1 MHNIK
6 DLRKNFENFKNLLK
20 NRNVEL
26 DLDLILKLDEKN
38 RDLIEKKEKL
48 EKEKKEISKSKDKS
62 LFAKSKELSVKIE
75 DLSKKQ
81 GQTQDELDNILS
93 SLPNLPLDD
102 VPIGEG
108 ESSNKEIK
116 KFGNL
121 PQFDF
126 KPKSHTELGN
136 NLNMLDF
143 DLATKTTG
151 SRFVFV
157 KDKLALLERA
167 LSNFMLDIHTKV
179 NGYKEISPPLIA
191 SDNTMFGTGQLPKF
205 ENDQF
210 EIKFD
215 DNGSVFTNPIALT
228 SNFTADENVRNVHDI
243 PGYGLIIVYDSESWL
258 TGRKVK
264 LMAVDYEGNVLEGWS
279 DGINVCDVD
288 SNQDYLDSVTT
299 DQGVFIIWNDGR
311 GDGDDIYGQMIDING
326 NLLGNSIGEEIAVYD
341 SYQQN
346 PSIAYNDKL
355 SHNEVLI
362 CWEDYVNNSYYDIS
376 CKAILTST
384 LYHSPNIQLA
394 NTVNSNQINPFV
406 YTTLDGS
413 YLITWQ
419 DSRNYAGTV
428 APNDDIYLQKLTSD
442 GIAFEQN
449 GISVCNADFSQNNP
463 QIELYDESLN
473 SYLIYWN
480 DLRSSGKADLVN
492 IYAQSITINDDSSCL
507 SGDVSGDG
515 VINVVD
521 VISTVN
527 HIIGN
532 SMLEGEAFC
541 SADLNDDGI
550 INVTDIISLIN
561 IILS

>member
-62 LFAKSKELSVKIE
+62 LFAKSKELSVKIQ

-108 ESSNKEIK
+108 ESSNKEIN

-121 PQFDF
+121 PKFDF

-215 DNGSVFTNPIALT
+215 DNGRKFLIPTAEVILTNMVKNQILSVNDLPIRLVAST
-228 SNFTADENVRNVHDI
+228 PCFRKEAGS
-243 PGYGLIIVYDSESWL
+243 YGKDTKGMIRQHQFYKVELVSIVE
-258 TGRKVK
+258 
-264 LMAVDYEGNVLEGWS
+264 
-279 DGINVCDVD
+279 
-288 SNQDYLDSVTT
+288 
-299 DQGVFIIWNDGR
+299 
-311 GDGDDIYGQMIDING
+311 
-326 NLLGNSIGEEIAVYD
+326 
-341 SYQQN
+341 
-346 PSIAYNDKL
+346 NDKCIEEL
-355 SHNEVLI
+355 ERMTKSAVM
-362 CWEDYVNNSYYDIS
+362 
-376 CKAILTST
+376 IL
-384 LYHSPNIQLA
+384 
-394 NTVNSNQINPFV
+394 
-406 YTTLDGS
+406 D
-413 YLITWQ
+413 
-419 DSRNYAGTV
+419 
-428 APNDDIYLQKLTSD
+428 KL
-442 GIAFEQN
+442 N
-449 GISVCNADFSQNNP
+449 LP
-463 QIELYDESLN
+463 Y
-473 SYLIYWN
+473 
-480 DLRSSGKADLVN
+480 RK
-492 IYAQSITINDDSSCL
+492 
-507 SGDVSGDG
+507 
-515 VINVVD
+515 
-521 VISTVN
+521 
-527 HIIGN
+527 
-532 SMLEGEAFC
+532 
-541 SADLNDDGI
+541 
-550 INVTDIISLIN
+550 
-561 IILS
+561 IILSTGDMGFSAEKTYDIEVWIPSENKYREISSCSSCGTFQARRMKARYKNSNKETVPVGTLNGSGLAIGRTLIAIMENYQQSDGSILIPKALKPYMDNQDKITKN